1 MLMPERL
8 IELDTIDALDKAIA
22 ESHERPVIVFKH
34 STTCPIS
41 TRAFREFESFLEAAT
56 PTAAYSLITVQHS
69 REVSNEAAARLSV
82 AHESPQAI
90 LIRHGRP
97 VWSASHFEIT
107 EASLSRAL
115 TEVA

>member
-1 MLMPERL
+1 MMEKL
-8 IELDTIDALDKAIA
+8 IELGTIGELDKAIA

-41 TRAFREFESFLEAAT
+41 SRAFREFESFLEAAS
-56 PTAAYSLITVQHS
+56 PAAAYSLITVQRS
-69 REVSNEAAARLSV
+69 REVSNEAAVRLSV

-90 LIRHGRP
+90 LIRNGRP
-97 VWSASHFEIT
+97 VWSASNFEIT
-107 EASLSRAL
+107 EASLKRAL

>member
-1 MLMPERL
+1 MPEKL
-8 IELDTIDALDKAIA
+8 IELDTIEELDKAIA
-22 ESHERPVIVFKH
+22 ESHDRPVIVFKH
-34 STTCPIS
+34 STTCPVS
-41 TRAFREFESFLEAAT
+41 LRAFREFESFLEAA
-56 PTAAYSLITVQHS
+56 PPAAAYSLITVQS
-69 REVSNEAAARLSV
+69 GREVSNEAAARLSI

-107 EASLSRAL
+107 RASLSRAL